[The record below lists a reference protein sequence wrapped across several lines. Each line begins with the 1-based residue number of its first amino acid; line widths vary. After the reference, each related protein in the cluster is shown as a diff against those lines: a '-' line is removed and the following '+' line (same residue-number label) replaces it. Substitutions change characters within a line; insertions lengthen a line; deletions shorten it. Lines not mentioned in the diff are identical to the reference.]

1 MADGEGPWGGQSTPP
16 PKEKP
21 KPKPRSAV
29 WMLLVVLAGF
39 ALGVMALSAAF
50 PGRVSEWKD
59 WDPVLRSGAVLAIVA
74 TSLFARRLPLAHVVK
89 SGLVWAGIAG
99 VLLLGYAYRD
109 VALDAWLRVRAAV
122 VPGYAVATAAR
133 EMVLNRDENGA
144 FYAVGQVNGQPVAF
158 LIDTGASDI
167 VLSPADARRLG
178 VDLDALTFDSPYETA
193 NGEGKGAAYR
203 VRSLSLGDIHLSDV
217 DVSINQAPMRTSLLG
232 MAFFKRLKGFRI
244 EGDRLILTWR

>member
-1 MADGEGPWGGQSTPP
+1 MADGEGPWGGRSKPPPAP
-16 PKEKP
+16 PKEKS
-21 KPKPRSAV
+21 RSAGWV
-29 WMLLVVLAGF
+29 LVVVLAGF
-39 ALGVMALSAAF
+39 ALGVLALSAAF

-59 WDPVLRSGAVLAIVA
+59 WDPVLRSGAVVAIVA

-89 SGLVWAGIAG
+89 SGLAWTGIAC

-109 VALDAWLRVRAAV
+109 VASDAWLRVRAAV
-122 VPGYAVATAAR
+122 VPGYAVATAGR

-158 LIDTGASDI
+158 LIDTGSSDI

-178 VDLDALTFDSPYETA
+178 IDLDALKFDSPYETA

-203 VRSLSLGDIHLSDV
+203 VRSLSLGDIRLSDV
-217 DVSINQAPMRTSLLG
+217 DVSINQAQMKTSLLG

-244 EGDRLILTWR
+244 EGDRLILTSR